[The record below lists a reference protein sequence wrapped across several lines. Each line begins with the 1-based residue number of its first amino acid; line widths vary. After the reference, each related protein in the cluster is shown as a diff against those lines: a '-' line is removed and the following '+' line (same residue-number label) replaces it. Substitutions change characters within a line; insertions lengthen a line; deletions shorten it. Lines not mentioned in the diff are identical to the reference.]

1 MTSMLKRLTRIAL
14 PCVAAAGFL
23 ANVNV
28 AQAGW
33 ADDWFTNAQFSS
45 PSSYNGQKRRYYSV
59 GSFRARWDVSNDYLF
74 SVQTPRIKMGCG
86 GLDVFLGG
94 ASMLD
99 FDYLVQKMQNILQAA
114 PALAFNMALSAFCKD
129 CADAVAKLESIANM
143 LNGLQINDCRLANQV
158 VRVAQPNDPQM
169 REEALKEMQADFGNV
184 LGVFRN
190 WHEGA
195 QQTPQANNM
204 QATVD
209 VATEGAANCPAAVTD
224 LFAVGATGTG
234 SVIDNVAGRS
244 GISSASAL
252 IRGYVGDVQISE
264 TGNFLTYTE
273 IPPCPEN
280 DQSNWS
286 DFLTANAHMR
296 STTVANCA
304 QNTTTSV
311 DTEVETV
318 MTAVGAKLVGGG
330 AYTVDET
337 AFYNQMNMPIYRN
350 LRAGAMSGTLP
361 ETVDNNLNL
370 MSNLIGFRMADDLY
384 REIGYMFSLAET
396 ARTASTDDDPT
407 GATRCAWGLFED
419 GFKALKK
426 LRERA
431 AEARRGLWMNYQNA
445 VKEEEAVRA
454 IEAGMRR
461 SNSRADRSVLIQVN
475 SGASDE

>member
-1 MTSMLKRLTRIAL
+1 MIQLLKSARHMAIAS
-14 PCVAAAGFL
+14 VSAASVLFCASN
-23 ANVNV
+23 AN
-28 AQAGW
+28 AGW
-33 ADDWFTNAQFSS
+33 ADDWFANAQFDS
-45 PSSYNGQKRRYYSV
+45 PSSYDGQKRRYYSV

-129 CADAVAKLESIANM
+129 CADAVAKLEAIANA

-158 VRVAQPNDPQM
+158 VRIAQPNDPQM
-169 REEALKEMQADFGNV
+169 REEALKEMQADIGNV

-195 QQTPQANNM
+195 QSTPQANNQ

-209 VATEGAANCPAAVTD
+209 VATEGAANCPAAVKD
-224 LFAVGATGTG
+224 LFAVGASGTG
-234 SVIDNVAGRS
+234 SVIDNIAGRS
-244 GISSASAL
+244 GIASASAL
-252 IRGYVGDVQISE
+252 IRGYIGDVQITR
-264 TGNFLTYTE
+264 TGNTLVFTQ

-280 DQSNWS
+280 DGLSWG
-286 DFLTANAHMR
+286 DFLSANAHSR
-296 STTVANCA
+296 ATTVASCA
-304 QNTTTSV
+304 QNTATGV
-311 DTEVETV
+311 EDEVETV

-350 LRAGAMSGTLP
+350 LRAGAMGGTLT
-361 ETVDNNLNL
+361 EAVDNSLYL

-384 REIGYMFSLAET
+384 REITYMFTLAET
-396 ARTASTDDDPT
+396 AETASTDNDPT
-407 GATRCAWGLFED
+407 GTTRCAWKLYRG
-419 GFKALKK
+419 GFARIEKLAKAAKT
-426 LRERA
+426 
-431 AEARRGLWMNYQNA
+431 ARRGLWANYQNA
-445 VKEEEAVRA
+445 VKEEEAVRS
-454 IEAGMRR
+454 IEAHMRTG
-461 SNSRADRSVLIQVN
+461 NSRIDRDFLTRIN
-475 SGASDE
+475 SGTSNE